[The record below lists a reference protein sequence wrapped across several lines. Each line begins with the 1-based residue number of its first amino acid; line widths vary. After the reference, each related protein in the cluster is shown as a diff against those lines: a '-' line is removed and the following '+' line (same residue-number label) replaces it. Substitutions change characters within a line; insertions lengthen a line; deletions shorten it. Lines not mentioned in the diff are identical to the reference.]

1 MPSQT
6 CALTPQSNRAL
17 QALGR
22 AASGTPF
29 TLRVSRHIKRL
40 LSLAALMLCSASA
53 MPEEVTSWASAVS
66 KQEGTGRE
74 IVFRYA
80 KDFREGF
87 QRSAFPDRVILVWK
101 YKSESGMPLPTERE
115 AMDRMEDLLEPLV
128 EKSGTSV
135 LALVSTGENLREWI
149 FYAKTEQEFL
159 AALNKVLTGQ
169 PRFPIEIHAGRD
181 SQWSSYERF
190 RKGVRE

>member
-1 MPSQT
+1 M
-6 CALTPQSNRAL
+6 
-17 QALGR
+17 
-22 AASGTPF
+22 
-29 TLRVSRHIKRL
+29 
-40 LSLAALMLCSASA
+40 
-53 MPEEVTSWASAVS
+53 
-66 KQEGTGRE
+66 
-74 IVFRYA
+74 FRYA

-159 AALNKVLTGQ
+159 AALNKALTGQ

>member
-1 MPSQT
+1 M
-6 CALTPQSNRAL
+6 
-17 QALGR
+17 
-22 AASGTPF
+22 
-29 TLRVSRHIKRL
+29 KRL

-53 MPEEVTSWASAVS
+53 MPEEVISWATAVS

-159 AALNKVLTGQ
+159 AALNKALTGQ